1 MARLNTLMYLMIALT
16 FLAAC
21 QSDGDGNKKQEKEV
35 LNESS
40 GDPAIDQ
47 VSAQIDERPGDAEL
61 YFERG
66 QIYMDREVY
75 SEAIRDF
82 TMAMEL
88 QGGKAKYYEA
98 LADAYLN
105 NNMSFDALEVMKDAY
120 DAFPDSTQ
128 VGLKLAKYHLILE
141 QYLASMNLTNKMIQ
155 ENPGLADAY
164 LFQGVIYR
172 EMETPLKAME
182 AFQTAVELDAGLTD
196 AWIEMG
202 EMMGE
207 EDLDLASRFY
217 QNAERS
223 APNELRP
230 IHAHALFLHQNEQ
243 WGAAIAKYKEA
254 HEKDPTASETFYNA
268 GLLYLELDSLED
280 ATAMFDIAVGND
292 PLFAKAYYYRGM
304 AAEWQ
309 ENWASAL
316 EDYQRAQQINPNI
329 PSLSE
334 RIRELESQ
342 KKEE

>member
-1 MARLNTLMYLMIALT
+1 MDRLYTIIYLMIALT
-16 FLAAC
+16 LVSAC
-21 QSDGDGNKKQEKEV
+21 QSESDGTPSQEQEA
-35 LNESS
+35 LNEST

-66 QIYMDREVY
+66 NIYVDREVY

-88 QGGKAKYYEA
+88 QEGKAKYYEA

-120 DAFPDSTQ
+120 EAFPDSTH

-141 QYLASMNLTNKMIQ
+141 QYLASMNLTNKIIQ
-155 ENPGLADAY
+155 EQPGLADAY
-164 LFQGVIYR
+164 LFRGMIYR

-182 AFQTAVELDAGLTD
+182 SFQTAVELDAGLTD
-196 AWIEMG
+196 AWIIMG

-243 WGAAIAKYKEA
+243 WEAAIAKYKEA
-254 HEKDPTASETFYNA
+254 HEKDPSASKTFYNA
-268 GLLYLELDSLED
+268 GLLYLELDSLSD
-280 ATAMFDIAVGND
+280 AKAMFDIALGND

-309 ENWASAL
+309 ENGAEAL
-316 EDYQRAQQINPNI
+316 EFYQRAEQIDPTI
-329 PSLSE
+329 PTLSD
-334 RIRELESQ
+334 RIRDLKSE
-342 KKEE
+342 KEKE